1 MLLIIF
7 LGQHNFE
14 CRSVPPASTHFTGIS
29 RNLLPPTPAPTLPF
43 PGTESTWHAI
53 LLCGFHVV
61 TLAIRSIELV
71 CILNVDWLL
80 KGRRVLSKKCYPIG
94 WILHGVPSSKGVP
107 S

>member
-1 MLLIIF
+1 M
-7 LGQHNFE
+7 
-14 CRSVPPASTHFTGIS
+14 PPASPQFTGVS

-94 WILHGVPSSKGVP
+94 WILQGFPSSKGVP